1 MKRSDLMKIKKDV
14 EELKQLLDIVVCA
27 LAGTHNR
34 INHLERK
41 LVR

>member
-1 MKRSDLMKIKKDV
+1 MKKSDVEKIKKDV
-14 EELKQLLDIVVCA
+14 EELRQILDIVVCA